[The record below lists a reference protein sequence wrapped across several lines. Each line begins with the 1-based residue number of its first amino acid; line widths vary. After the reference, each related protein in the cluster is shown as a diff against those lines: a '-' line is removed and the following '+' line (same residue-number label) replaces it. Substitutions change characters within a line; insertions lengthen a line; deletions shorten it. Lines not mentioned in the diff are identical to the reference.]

1 MIQEFTSEKTSIN
14 QIPRTHKYLAT
25 LGKGFKNFD
34 NGAGKY
40 LKGTTFLQNNGIFN
54 FRFDPYNVS
63 DVENRC
69 SLDNKGEY
77 TSSTISNVLNTIK
90 EREVQI
96 EVIQRSYDMLQDGG
110 FCLITVHYD
119 KNKKSGP
126 TNKGWQWH
134 KPLKEYIPLVNEVF
148 DTVEIKNNI
157 IIASKG
163 SFIKSQKKLLTN

>member
-40 LKGTTFLQNNGIFN
+40 LKGTMFLQNNGIFN

-69 SLDNKGEY
+69 SLDNKG
-77 TSSTISNVLNTIK
+77 K
-90 EREVQI
+90 
-96 EVIQRSYDMLQDGG
+96 
-110 FCLITVHYD
+110 
-119 KNKKSGP
+119 
-126 TNKGWQWH
+126 
-134 KPLKEYIPLVNEVF
+134 
-148 DTVEIKNNI
+148 
-157 IIASKG
+157 
-163 SFIKSQKKLLTN
+163 